1 AFMGYGAT
9 TKAGYDDYRGIDA
22 AGKLLLVLRRTPR
35 YGNAQFPFD
44 GPLESHHAALNTKI
58 SNAEAH
64 GAAGILFINDHAL
77 ASKDDRLMDYGYTAF
92 ESNTKLP
99 AVHLHR
105 SIIDSMLQA
114 TLGKSVADVETDIDT
129 ELKPQSATLP
139 GWTASLEVN
148 VERLRAPAK
157 NVIGMLEGSGPQ
169 AKETVV
175 IGAHYDHLGYGG
187 FGSLARNSG
196 RAIHHG
202 ADDN

>member
-1 AFMGYGAT
+1 MAQNEASVL
-9 TKAGYDDYRGIDA
+9 ARGPGIEVPA
-22 AGKLLLVLRRTPR
+22 NLAPEVL
-35 YGNAQFPFD
+35 A
-44 GPLESHHAALNTKI
+44 KV
-58 SNAEAH
+58 
-64 GAAGILFINDHAL
+64 
-77 ASKDDRLMDYGYTAF
+77 

-157 NVIGMLEGSGPQ
+157 NVIGYTQLWMLPTGGHGTAVRIGVASQEQDPQTYSLELRYDGRHRPVSSGFSARCPRFRSDVWSLDLD
-169 AKETVV
+169 ALCSSTFDLSS
-175 IGAHYDHLGYGG
+175 AH
-187 FGSLARNSG
+187 
-196 RAIHHG
+196 
-202 ADDN
+202 

>member
-1 AFMGYGAT
+1 MRAPIAFVGYGAT

-139 GWTASLEVN
+139 GWTASLEVKTFL
-148 VERLRAPAK
+148 LRGTLEELSAK
-157 NVIGMLEGSGPQ
+157 LRQDRKWSAGCGCQEVRSCC
-169 AKETVV
+169 
-175 IGAHYDHLGYGG
+175 
-187 FGSLARNSG
+187 
-196 RAIHHG
+196 
-202 ADDN
+202 